1 MGTPKPLLDWF
12 GVSLVQSQIDML
24 LEAGVD
30 TVFVVTGYRAYE
42 VRESIKGG
50 RVQAVVNPHY
60 KEGKTTSIK
69 AGLAAL
75 PGGTQTIV
83 LLAVDQPRPAWLI
96 KQVLESHVARKA
108 IITGPRYD
116 GHGGHPLI
124 FDGSLT
130 MELDRISE
138 ETEGIRTLMQNHA
151 DEINWLEIDSPLV
164 RLDMNTPEA
173 YEAARSAYRDHE
185 PPA

>member
-12 GVSLVQSQIDML
+12 GISLVQSQIDML

-96 KQVLESHVARKA
+96 KQVLESHIARKA

-116 GHGGHPLI
+116 GHGGIRSQTSPKQTHNPTHSTNPSLI
-124 FDGSLT
+124 TGVEYFRFVGYK
-130 MELDRISE
+130 
-138 ETEGIRTLMQNHA
+138 
-151 DEINWLEIDSPLV
+151 WCF
-164 RLDMNTPEA
+164 
-173 YEAARSAYRDHE
+173 
-185 PPA
+185 PPGHTCPYQKLHTY